1 MRKYNGFEDLLR
13 DFETNDPEAD
23 ALLQSKGGMKTAVS
37 RKEFAFMA
45 RERAKELT
53 QDKCTCL
60 GILCD
65 GSPECVL
72 TIFGSVLS
80 GKQTVLLNENVP
92 DKLLGEQIAHTDID
106 ALWGDPDLVDELS
119 CHLTPGLKTP
129 EEAEQ
134 GRHRILFF
142 TSGTTAG
149 SKAVM
154 LTDCSLMAAAYN
166 GSCMLPLQKNDI
178 LMCMLPLDHVFGM
191 VCSLLWA
198 MQCGAAAALGRGMRY
213 YTQDLSFFSPTVLS
227 AVPSLLEFL
236 LAQNL
241 INPRLRL
248 VLVGAGDCPRSV
260 LEQAASLGLKISF
273 GYGLTETSSGVAISC
288 GGDPYALDVCPED
301 TVTLAADGE
310 ILVSSESCM
319 MQGYYKLPEETASVL
334 KDGVLY
340 TGDLGKWDG
349 EGRLHIIGR
358 KKEILVLKD
367 GTKIFLPEYEA
378 RLLKVLPG
386 KDFAVLAAE
395 GRPVL
400 LICAKKEEKDRI
412 REAIRPVMNTLP
424 RSQQISGIFTITQ
437 ALPKTASGKLMRW
450 ALQKLIL
457 N

>member
-1 MRKYNGFEDLLR
+1 MRKYEGFEDLLR
-13 DFETNDPEAD
+13 DFETKDPEA
-23 ALLQSKGGMKTAVS
+23 AAVVTAAHGQRSVIS
-37 RKEFAFMA
+37 RKEFARMA
-45 RERAKELT
+45 RERAGQLAEEES
-53 QDKCTCL
+53 TCL
-60 GILCD
+60 GVLCD

-92 DKLLGEQIAHTDID
+92 DRTLKEQITHTDID
-106 ALWGDPDLVDELS
+106 ALWGDPDLADELAP
-119 CHLTPGLKTP
+119 CLTKGLASAQEQ
-129 EEAEQ
+129 EE
-134 GRHRILFF
+134 GRRRILFF

-149 SKAVM
+149 SKAVV
-154 LTDCSLMAAAYN
+154 LTDESLMAAAWN
-166 GSCMLPLQKNDI
+166 GSCMLPLQKEDV

-191 VCSLLWA
+191 VCSLLWG

-213 YTQDLSFFSPTVLS
+213 YTQDLEFFAPTVLS

-236 LAQNL
+236 LSQNL
-241 INPRLRL
+241 INRELRL
-248 VLVGAGDCPRSV
+248 VLVGAGDCPRPV
-260 LEQAASLGLKISF
+260 LEKAAAQGLSISF

-319 MQGYYKLPEETASVL
+319 MQGYYRQPQETESVL

-340 TGDLGKWDG
+340 TGDLGKWDR

-358 KKEILVLKD
+358 KKEILVLRD
-367 GTKIFLPEYEA
+367 GTKIFLPEYEE
-378 RLLKVLPG
+378 RLKKVLPG
-386 KDFAVLAAE
+386 KDFAVLAKE

-400 LICAKKEEKDRI
+400 MVCTKKGEKDRI

-424 RSQQISGIFTITQ
+424 RSQQISGIITTSD
-437 ALPKTASGKLMRW
+437 ALPRTASGKLMRW
-450 ALQKLIL
+450 ALQQRL
-457 N
+457 